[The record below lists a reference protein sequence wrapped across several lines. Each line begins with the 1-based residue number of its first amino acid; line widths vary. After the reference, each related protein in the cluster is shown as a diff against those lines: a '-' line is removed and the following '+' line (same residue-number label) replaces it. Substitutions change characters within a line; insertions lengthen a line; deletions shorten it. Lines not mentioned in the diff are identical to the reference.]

1 MLQNCRKTMCMLIF
15 HTCIYVIMYVL
26 LHSDLYVVAIDWPGH
41 GLSSPRPA
49 GAYYHLI
56 NYVTDLRHV
65 IDGKYNP
72 S

>member
-1 MLQNCRKTMCMLIF
+1 MCMQIIIINF
-15 HTCIYVIMYVL
+15 SHTYIHYLL
-26 LHSDLYVVAIDWPGH
+26 LHSDLYVVAIDWPEH
-41 GLSSPRPA
+41 GLSSPHPA

-65 IDGKYNP
+65 IDGKYSP